1 MRQPQPD
8 LGSKH
13 RPEKCEVSYQKGRIE
28 NNGSCYL
35 PCGGGSAFLEGI
47 YVSSRLQSYDV
58 YEFGEV
64 EEQQA
69 EKSLQ

>member
-1 MRQPQPD
+1 MGVATYPVAAVLLLWR
-8 LGSKH
+8 S
-13 RPEKCEVSYQKGRIE
+13 
-28 NNGSCYL
+28 
-35 PCGGGSAFLEGI
+35 I